1 MLNNT
6 FKKTIFEKRW
16 MIVGWTVAIMLI
28 TIFTVSV
35 FPVFRDTLGATLKDV
50 PESMKGFL
58 GDAATYQSLNAY
70 IDVQLINGMVFLPM
84 LLGIILCS
92 GLIAGKEE
100 QGLIQSLLAQPVK
113 RSRTYLDMLLAS
125 LVIIAIVCFGMF
137 VAAIASA
144 WIIGEPLN
152 VFRML
157 QATFAVWLA
166 AALVSVVSF
175 ALGAITSKRGFSG
188 MIVGI
193 LIFIMQL
200 ITTLAPSVKFLK
212 YPNHLSIFKY
222 FNNPS
227 VILNGLRWSS
237 VVMMLS
243 VTVVVG
249 AIGYLVF
256 TKRDIYQK

>member
-16 MIVGWTVAIMLI
+16 MIVGWTIAIMLI
-28 TIFTVSV
+28 T
-35 FPVFRDTLGATLKDV
+35 VFRDTLGESLKDV
-50 PESMKGFL
+50 PESIKGFM
-58 GDAATYQSLNAY
+58 GDAATYQNLNAY

-100 QGLIQSLLAQPVK
+100 QGVLQSLLAQPVK
-113 RSRTYLDMLLAS
+113 RNRAYLDMLLAS

-137 VAAIASA
+137 LASVVST
-144 WIIGEPLN
+144 WIISEPID

-200 ITTLAPSVKFLK
+200 ITALAPSVKFLK
-212 YPNHLSIFKY
+212 YPNYISIFKY

-237 VVMMLS
+237 VLIMFL
-243 VTVVVG
+243 VTIFVG